1 MKKNKAC
8 FNITGIP
15 DIKEQM
21 LAWLNRFSIC
31 SFLDNH
37 QYHSTHHSVEW
48 LAAAGSVRSFT
59 GPQALTEI
67 DQFFKTEAD
76 WLFGHIGFEFPEEP
90 ERNLTG
96 FTPIHFFQP
105 QTVLQLCGNEFSI
118 ETFLPAA
125 EAVFT
130 EIRSIDLNTGHK
142 DPETKKTPP
151 FRIQSQMSRE
161 SYIATV
167 QQLLKHIQRGD
178 CYEINF
184 CQQFFA
190 AQAAIDP
197 IKLYRDLT
205 TLSPN
210 PFSCFYKQQEAHLL
224 CASPERFLQRKSGRL
239 ISQPIKGTIRRNTTD
254 ATEDNL
260 LKEALKQSSKEQSEN
275 VMVVDLVRNDLSKVC
290 KDGTV
295 TVEELFGIYSFPQV
309 HQMISTISG
318 LVKNETPFS
327 EIIHATFPMG
337 SMTGAPKKRVL
348 ELIRQYEPVPRGIF
362 SGAVGYI
369 SPQQDFDFNVVIR
382 SILYNASTQHLS
394 YLVGSGITFYCNPEA
409 EYEECLLK
417 AQAINAILGQ

>member
-15 DIKEQM
+15 DIKQQM

-31 SFLDNH
+31 CFLDNH

-67 DQFFKTEAD
+67 DRFYQTEAD

-90 ERNLTG
+90 KQNLTG

-105 QTVLQLCGNEFSI
+105 QTVLQLCGNELSI

-125 EAVFT
+125 EAVFE
-130 EIRSIDLNTGHK
+130 EIRSMDLNAGREDSKTNKTGS
-142 DPETKKTPP
+142 
-151 FRIQSQMSRE
+151 FRIQPQMSRA

-167 QQLLKHIQRGD
+167 QQLLQHIQRGD

-190 AQAAIDP
+190 EEAAIDP
-197 IKLYRDLT
+197 IKLYADLT
-205 TLSPN
+205 SLSPN
-210 PFSCFYKQQEAHLL
+210 PFSCFYRQQEAHLL
-224 CASPERFLQRKSGRL
+224 CASPERFLQRKSNRL
-239 ISQPIKGTIRRNTTD
+239 ISQPIKGTIRRNTND
-254 ATEDNL
+254 AAEDHL
-260 LKEALKQSSKEQSEN
+260 LKKALQQSSKEQSEN
-275 VMVVDLVRNDLSKVC
+275 VMVVDLVRNDLSRVC
-290 KDGTV
+290 SNGSV

-318 LVKNETPFS
+318 LVEKGTSFS
-327 EIIHATFPMG
+327 EIIRATFPMG

-348 ELIRQYEPVPRGIF
+348 ELIRQYEPVPRGVF
-362 SGAVGYI
+362 SGTVGYI
-369 SPQQDFDFNVVIR
+369 NPQQDFDFNVVIR
-382 SILYNASTQHLS
+382 SILYNASTQYLS
-394 YLVGSGITFYCNPEA
+394 YLVGSGITFYCDPEA

-417 AQAINAILGQ
+417 AEAINVILGQ